1 MKTRVRQAL
10 TAKNGVNLVPT
21 QGLKWRMGCP
31 PILII
36 IQ

>member
-21 QGLKWRMGCP
+21 QGLKWRMGWDSNP
-31 PILII
+31 RWA
-36 IQ
+36 